1 MSWLCKIGFHK
12 WEIFTA
18 EQCPEIYSRSSHTFR
33 GRLMF
38 GAYRALTLRAEPAA
52 RLSASRFGHG

>member
-18 EQCPEIYSRSSHTFR
+18 EQCPEIYRMCERCDKIEHVCNNR
-33 GRLMF
+33 
-38 GAYRALTLRAEPAA
+38 
-52 RLSASRFGHG
+52 ASR